1 MAQAFCWAKIFAT
14 AKALDELY
22 EAILLIH
29 LLLLLLL
36 LLFWMFADR
45 WRQGGQ
51 TLVGVVSLWFLK
63 FNIHWALA
71 KKSSASLTTEHTECQ
86 ESQSGC
92 AAWRGRGWAKSS
104 GKHDDKHLD
113 TSLSIDFLT
122 LGNSSYIGQMLDIP
136 LVKNLIFWT
145 ARPES

>member
-14 AKALDELY
+14 AKTLDELY

-51 TLVGVVSLWFLK
+51 TLAGVVSLWFLK
-63 FNIHWALA
+63 FNIHWALRRH
-71 KKSSASLTTEHTECQ
+71 LT
-86 ESQSGC
+86 
-92 AAWRGRGWAKSS
+92 A
-104 GKHDDKHLD
+104 
-113 TSLSIDFLT
+113 
-122 LGNSSYIGQMLDIP
+122 IGDP
-136 LVKNLIFWT
+136 
-145 ARPES
+145 S